1 MTDIIEAT
9 LNAALS
15 ESLVMDDQKE
25 FSSLAGVRRHDE
37 FFA

>member
-15 ESLVMDDQKE
+15 VVMDDQKE